1 MALHPRLALRSSH
14 KAGVGFA
21 EVPAT
26 IIHQN
31 PSPNTRKRSHDP
43 STDQDDRK
51 LAKRLHDD
59 PGSTFTPRNV
69 KVYSRKPITKQV
81 AVPVEAVA
89 VTQVAAS
96 SPTPPAQLPLAV
108 QQSPNNSTNRD
119 NANNQNSSGISCAA
133 HKVSATDKAD
143 KRSLRSH
150 GSGSSF
156 KSELA
161 LYFADY
167 DEILTDEPKTR
178 GMRLGFQGIKTA
190 HEFLGFLTPASR
202 IYIVDEPSIPFDPDT
217 TSQTTNANGT
227 VLRRLTPVKLEST
240 PDAILRT
247 DDSSKDDHLKLDE
260 ATRLDFSA
268 TEGHARQMAEDPLT
282 DELYFKAHRR
292 AERGEKSHKNREKES
307 AQHEKFQ
314 LERILDD
321 LKGPSWLKCMGITG
335 ITESEKKTY
344 ESKRAI
350 FIQRVTALLDKFRAW
365 KEEEKRRKAERERA
379 STTDDEEEEEDEGIE
394 TDQSQSPGRYD
405 GVNERRSRV
414 RRSDG
419 SARVGRHRPRDK
431 PSARMEASTASKS
444 VGCLG
449 PNPWLLD
456 PERPFTSFYSKPYQR
471 EAALS
476 RHRRGRVRFAFGQ
489 QLPDLELRDF
499 DLPSE
504 MLTTKFIAAN
514 ARSRRA
520 ARRMDKDA

>member
-14 KAGVGFA
+14 RAGVGFA

-31 PSPNTRKRSHDP
+31 SSPNARKRSRDP

-59 PGSTFTPRNV
+59 PGSTLTPRNL

-81 AVPVEAVA
+81 AVPLEAVP
-89 VTQVAAS
+89 VTQAAAIP
-96 SPTPPAQLPLAV
+96 PTPPAQLPLAV
-108 QQSPNNSTNRD
+108 QQSPDSSTSRD
-119 NANNQNSSGISCAA
+119 SANNQDSSGISCAV
-133 HKVSATDKAD
+133 HKVSAADKAD

-167 DEILTDEPKTR
+167 DEILTDEPKAR
-178 GMRLGFQGIKTA
+178 
-190 HEFLGFLTPASR
+190 GFLTPASR
-202 IYIVDEPSIPFDPDT
+202 IYFVDEPSIPLDPDT
-217 TSQTTNANGT
+217 TFQTTTANGT
-227 VLRRLTPVKLEST
+227 VLHRLTPVKHGST
-240 PDAILRT
+240 PGAILRT
-247 DDSSKDDHLKLDE
+247 DDSSKDDHLKLNE
-260 ATRLDFSA
+260 TTRLDFSA
-268 TEGHARQMAEDPLT
+268 TERHARQMAEDPLT

-314 LERILDD
+314 LERILDE
-321 LKGPSWLKCMGITG
+321 LKGPSWLKCMGVTG
-335 ITESEKKTY
+335 ITESEKKIY

-379 STTDDEEEEEDEGIE
+379 STTDDEEEEDEGIE

-405 GVNERRSRV
+405 GVNERRSRA

-431 PSARMEASTASKS
+431 PSARMEAKS
-444 VGCLG
+444 VGCQG
-449 PNPWLLD
+449 RNPWLLD
-456 PERPFTSFYSKPYQR
+456 PEKPFTSFYSKPYQR

-476 RHRRGRVRFAFGQ
+476 RHRRGRLRFAFGQ
-489 QLPDLELRDF
+489 QLPELELRDF
-499 DLPSE
+499 NLPSE

-520 ARRMDKDA
+520 ARRVGKDA